1 LVRQPIER
9 VVVLGDSGGVIRARR
24 RDPSP
29 VLFPGEPSPKVVVV
43 VRRWL
48 AVVYA
53 AVPLKKKEVCVWDV
67 NIFFVFIF
75 NESSCF
81 LSRFFSRKLPP
92 KKKENEARKQVI
104 EITRANAHVRPV

>member
-1 LVRQPIER
+1 
-9 VVVLGDSGGVIRARR
+9 
-24 RDPSP
+24 
-29 VLFPGEPSPKVVVV
+29 
-43 VRRWL
+43 L

-92 KKKENEARKQVI
+92 QEERKRSKKASD
-104 EITRANAHVRPV
+104 